1 MCLYFYNYIYWKPRV
16 FTTWLATPQGLFS
29 FSPFHNSLL
38 LPWETWL
45 PRSLIDFTMCNH
57 FSLCT
62 TTHSFAWTPSPPI
75 SGYYTTFQAALSA
88 FHTQVLS
95 IADHPSAEV
104 PSTASQMLL
113 ILHMGPPT
121 WWSSSPPHPA
131 GALVSHQSSCPH
143 PAWSLT
149 PCAEQASYMDGLIPS
164 LGLWLPFWVTVALSL
179 FCWHGCLSCLV
190 PPPSFWTNLFRK
202 RRKEGK
208 NRMIL

>member
-1 MCLYFYNYIYWKPRV
+1 MDTLPSHLRLLQHFPGCTECLPDPGALL
-16 FTTWLATPQGLFS
+16 TWRGLWF
-29 FSPFHNSLL
+29 
-38 LPWETWL
+38 
-45 PRSLIDFTMCNH
+45 
-57 FSLCT
+57 
-62 TTHSFAWTPSPPI
+62 
-75 SGYYTTFQAALSA
+75 
-88 FHTQVLS
+88 S

-143 PAWSLT
+143 SAWSLT
-149 PCAEQASYMDGLIPS
+149 PCAEQTSYMDGLIPS

-202 RRKEGK
+202 KRKEGK